1 MKGSRIILT
10 GASEGIGRALALAL
24 AARGARVA
32 LAARD
37 RERLDSLAQQCRA
50 AGGEALAIP
59 TDVTSQQDLEWL
71 VAETVKSFGGLDAVI
86 HNAGITMWSR
96 FDSLQDL
103 SIFERLMEVNYLAP
117 VRLTSLALPHLK
129 QSRGLIVAVASL
141 AGLTGVPERSAYAGS
156 KHAMVG
162 FFDSLRIELADSGVD
177 VSVIAPDFVVSEIH
191 KRAIGPD
198 GEPLGASPMMQAKIM
213 TAEACAARIVRGM
226 EKSPA
231 PGTDD
236 RARQVGALA
245 QTRGAFNDR
254 SHRGERDPPA
264 PLGGAVNGDI
274 PIFLETKIGM
284 SPFTKHLGEGPTT
297 PGSIRTGT

>member
-37 RERLDSLAQQCRA
+37 RERLETLAQECRTR
-50 AGGEALAIP
+50 GGEALAIP
-59 TDVTSQQDLEWL
+59 TDVTNQQDLEWL
-71 VAETVKSFGGLDAVI
+71 VNEAVKTYGGLEAVV

-96 FDSLQDL
+96 FDALADF

-117 VRLTSLALPHLK
+117 VRLTALALPHLK
-129 QSRGLIVAVASL
+129 SSRGLIVAVASL
-141 AGLTGVPERSAYAGS
+141 AGLTGVPERSGYAAS

-162 FFDSLRIELADSGVD
+162 FFDSLRIELAGTGVD
-177 VSVIAPDFVVSEIH
+177 ISVIAPDFVVSEIH

-213 TAEACAARIVRGM
+213 TADECAVHIIRGIEKRQRLVLMTARG
-226 EKSPA
+226 
-231 PGTDD
+231 
-236 RARQVGALA
+236 
-245 QTRGAFNDR
+245 
-254 SHRGERDPPA
+254 
-264 PLGGAVNGDI
+264 
-274 PIFLETKIGM
+274 KIGRWLKLLAP
-284 SPFTKHLGEGPTT
+284 SLIDRIAAKA
-297 PGSIRTGT
+297 IRQRH